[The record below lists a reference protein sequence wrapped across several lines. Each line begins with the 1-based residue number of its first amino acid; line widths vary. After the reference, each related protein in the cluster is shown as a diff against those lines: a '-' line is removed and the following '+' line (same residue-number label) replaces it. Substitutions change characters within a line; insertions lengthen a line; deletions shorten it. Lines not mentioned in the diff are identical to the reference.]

1 MISSKVSE
9 FMDSI
14 KNLLLILIWW
24 SDIVLVTEFVY
35 DEQQN
40 AVEQESSANNQEN
53 LDELEPSIG
62 IEWLKFIKKHQSVF
76 HPFSPAA
83 NCIIRSGNGIS
94 PRPDLDR
101 DLYEKHMKSHGVEQ
115 YTLPTVLR
123 DHLDPAIDANNLVEF
138 KKEIRKIS
146 ALTLREE
153 ERAQNENECLAF
165 LEEFLNQAHQM
176 YKSPVKHDSN
186 EDAFNQLYTWPYL
199 QLIGNNISI
208 DEYKGYF
215 IQDQPVLQSMGRH
228 LKETP
233 VFVDEKSQ
241 YKSDGLVK
249 VSNLKD
255 LEILLLE
262 SSGHF
267 SNSDKCIADE
277 YSFASV
283 AKFSQVKVFFLHAA
297 ETKLH
302 LWSMRYRPDG
312 FFDLWREL
320 CLEIKPLFED
330 RIIFLPQ
337 LIKFCWNTK
346 CLLEQ
351 AVKNIIDVKNEH
363 QANCSKFRYNTEN
376 YTQLSS
382 IINPIIIKLTKEEDS
397 AGMGNLGPLYSPP
410 HY

>member
-14 KNLLLILIWW
+14 KNLLSILIWW
-24 SDIVLVTEFVY
+24 SDIILITEF
-35 DEQQN
+35 
-40 AVEQESSANNQEN
+40 EQESSANNQEN

-94 PRPDLDR
+94 RRPDLDR
-101 DLYEKHMKSHGVEQ
+101 DLYEKHMESHDVEQ

-138 KKEIRKIS
+138 KKEIRKIL
-146 ALTLREE
+146 ALILREE

-165 LEEFLNQAHQM
+165 LEDF
-176 YKSPVKHDSN
+176 
-186 EDAFNQLYTWPYL
+186 
-199 QLIGNNISI
+199 SI
-208 DEYKGYF
+208 KQYGSA
-215 IQDQPVLQSMGRH
+215 V
-228 LKETP
+228 KETP

-249 VSNLKD
+249 ISNLKD

-302 LWSMRYRPDG
+302 MWSMRYQPDG

-351 AVKNIIDVKNEH
+351 AVKNIIM
-363 QANCSKFRYNTEN
+363 SKMNIK
-376 YTQLSS
+376 QIVPSS
-382 IINPIIIKLTKEEDS
+382 DTILKIIPN
-397 AGMGNLGPLYSPP
+397 
-410 HY
+410 